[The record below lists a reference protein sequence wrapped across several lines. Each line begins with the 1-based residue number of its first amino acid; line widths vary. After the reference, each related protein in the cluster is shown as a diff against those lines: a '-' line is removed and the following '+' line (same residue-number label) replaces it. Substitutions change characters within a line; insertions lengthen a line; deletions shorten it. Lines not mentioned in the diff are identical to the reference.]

1 MTTIT
6 QEEYNKAIDIASAYN
21 AQEGAKDS
29 SQVECKHA
37 LRNGLKEQ
45 LNVIRNMI
53 TKEKRDELD
62 TLSDRIADAQSELS
76 DLKYDTESTINQAM
90 SEYNYKV
97 QEYNELIEEIEEAS
111 SGIWVD
117 KLDESFK
124 MLKNIRDTDNGF
136 DEVPDN
142 VISELEDTL
151 SAISDMHGVSC
162 AEEEDEDME
171 LECLPSD
178 PEQEICSVLSAF
190 DELEKALNA
199 PLIDDQV
206 KKEVESWGN
215 NMTVFEVYD
224 TLKDWDAERRRTHLQ
239 YAKKFYDKDKC
250 TTGYGRMIHEVAHQ
264 WNV

>member
-6 QEEYNKAIDIASAYN
+6 QEEYNQAIQITKTYEN
-21 AQEGAKDS
+21 S
-29 SQVECKHA
+29 SDVEALPA
-37 LRNGLKEQ
+37 LRNKLKERIA
-45 LNVIRNMI
+45 VIENMI

-62 TLSDRIADAQSELS
+62 TLSDRIADAQSELT

-90 SEYNYKV
+90 EEYNYKV
-97 QEYNELIEEIEEAS
+97 QEYNELIEKIEEAS

-124 MLKNIRDTDNGF
+124 ALKQMKEDGF

-162 AEEEDEDME
+162 ADEEDENLE
-171 LECLPSD
+171 IECLPSD

-190 DELEKALNA
+190 DELEKALRA

-224 TLKDWDAERRRTHLQ
+224 TLKDWDAERRGIHLQ

-250 TTGYGRMIHEVAHQ
+250 TTGYGRMIHELARHLT
-264 WNV
+264 

>member
-6 QEEYNKAIDIASAYN
+6 QEEYNKALDTASAYN
-21 AQEGAKDS
+21 TQEGAKDS
-29 SQVECKHA
+29 SLVECKHA
-37 LRNGLKEQ
+37 LRNGLKER

-62 TLSDRIADAQSELS
+62 TLSDRIADAQSDLS
-76 DLKYDTESTINQAM
+76 DLKYDTESTINTAM
-90 SEYNYKV
+90 EGYNEKV
-97 QEYNELIEEIEEAS
+97 QEYNELVEKIEEAS

-124 MLKNIRDTDNGF
+124 ALKQMKENGF

-151 SAISDMHGVSC
+151 SSISDMHGVISVD
-162 AEEEDEDME
+162 EEDECME
-171 LECLPSD
+171 IGDPCSE

-190 DELEKALNA
+190 DQLNKALSA
-199 PLIDDQV
+199 PLMDEQV

-224 TLKDWDAERRRTHLQ
+224 TLKDWDTERRRAHLQ
-239 YAKKFYDKDKC
+239 YAKKFYDKDTC

>member
-6 QEEYNKAIDIASAYN
+6 QEEYDQAVKITKTYEN
-21 AQEGAKDS
+21 S
-29 SQVECKHA
+29 SNVEALPA
-37 LRNGLKEQ
+37 LRNKLKERIA
-45 LNVIRNMI
+45 VIQNMI

-124 MLKNIRDTDNGF
+124 ILKGMKDDGF

-142 VISELEDTL
+142 VVSELEDTL

-162 AEEEDEDME
+162 ADEEDENME
-171 LECLPSD
+171 LECLPSE

-224 TLKDWDAERRRTHLQ
+224 TLKDWDAERRRVHLQ

-250 TTGYGRMIHEVAHQ
+250 TTGYGRMIHEVAQQ